1 MFGDNFLKK
10 VENKPSIDKETIWSI
25 ANKIQKSNMKDEK
38 VLRDVIDEI
47 SNLTGKSVSK
57 EKADKIVNTILQDN
71 VPTNIDKIIP

>member
-1 MFGDNFLKK
+1 MFGDNFFKK
-10 VENKPSIDKETIWSI
+10 VENKTSVDKETILSL

-71 VPTNIDKIIP
+71 LPTNIDKMF

>member
-1 MFGDNFLKK
+1 MFGDNFFKK
-10 VENKPSIDKETIWSI
+10 VENKTSVDKETILSL

-38 VLRDVIDEI
+38 VLRDVIYEI

-71 VPTNIDKIIP
+71 IPTNIDKMF

>member
-1 MFGDNFLKK
+1 MFGDNFFKK
-10 VENKPSIDKETIWSI
+10 VENKTSVDKDTILSL

-71 VPTNIDKIIP
+71 VPTNIDKMF